1 MPQLTF
7 SLNWAASLWVHK
19 VNGVFRKEL
28 RCDGAMPDCILGV
41 TKLLP
46 ALLKAEDSE
55 MSNPET
61 YSISRSF
68 RIEYVFDVML
78 LLWFVGSFAMPMDMT
93 GRREMMDFRCC
104 SEVDIEDSVK

>member
-1 MPQLTF
+1 MRKVQPKQSIARDPAVPERTF
-7 SLNWAASLWVHK
+7 SLNWAASLCVHR

-28 RCDGAMPDCILGV
+28 RCEGAIPDCILGV
-41 TKLLP
+41 AKLLP

-78 LLWFVGSFAMPMDMT
+78 LV
-93 GRREMMDFRCC
+93 
-104 SEVDIEDSVK
+104 